1 MELTRKEEYL
11 IEQIRNFRRAYP
23 NGSQMLEADILGT
36 VYELMEEEDDETE
49 ENKE

>member
-11 IEQIRNFRRAYP
+11 IEQIRNCRKAYP

-36 VYELMEEEDDETE
+36 VYEQMEEEDEETE
-49 ENKE
+49 ERE

>member
-11 IEQIRNFRRAYP
+11 IEQIRNYRKAYP

-36 VYELMEEEDDETE
+36 VYELMEEEDEETE
-49 ENKE
+49 ENK